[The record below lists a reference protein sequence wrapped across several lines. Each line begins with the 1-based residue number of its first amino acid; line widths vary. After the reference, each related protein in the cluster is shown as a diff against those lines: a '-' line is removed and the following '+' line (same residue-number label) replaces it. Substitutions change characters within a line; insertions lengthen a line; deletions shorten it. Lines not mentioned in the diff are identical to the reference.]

1 MTSTVLFESPPVIS
15 SPDAPTITPAVN
27 HEIIFPTGDFWSDEP
42 PLESNLHLRQILIL
56 IQCLE
61 WCWQERQDY
70 FAAGNLTIYYSPKQR
85 KSEFFRGP
93 DFFVVLGTERKL
105 DRRSWVVWQE
115 DGKYPNVIVEIL
127 SDSTA
132 SVDRGEK
139 KQIYQDI
146 FRTPNYFWFDPESH
160 VLEGFRLVEGQY
172 QAIAAN
178 EQGWLWS
185 QELGLYLGVY
195 GQQLRYFTEA
205 GDLVLTPEEAAILA
219 QQQLEQERQKR
230 EAAEQKLLALQAR
243 LEALGIE

>member
-1 MTSTVLFESPPVIS
+1 
-15 SPDAPTITPAVN
+15 
-27 HEIIFPTGDFWSDEP
+27 
-42 PLESNLHLRQILIL
+42 
-56 IQCLE
+56 
-61 WCWQERQDY
+61 
-70 FAAGNLTIYYSPKQR
+70 
-85 KSEFFRGP
+85 
-93 DFFVVLGTERKL
+93 
-105 DRRSWVVWQE
+105 
-115 DGKYPNVIVEIL
+115 VIVEIL

-172 QAIAAN
+172 QTIAAN

-195 GQQLRYFTEA
+195 GQQLRYFAEA
-205 GDLVLTPEEAAILA
+205 GDLVPTPEEAAIFA

>member
-1 MTSTVLFESPPVIS
+1 M
-15 SPDAPTITPAVN
+15 
-27 HEIIFPTGDFWSDEP
+27 
-42 PLESNLHLRQILIL
+42 
-56 IQCLE
+56 
-61 WCWQERQDY
+61 
-70 FAAGNLTIYYSPKQR
+70 
-85 KSEFFRGP
+85 
-93 DFFVVLGTERKL
+93 VLGTERKL

-146 FRTPNYFWFDPESH
+146 FRTPNYFGFDPESL

-172 QAIAAN
+172 QVIAAN

-205 GDLVLTPEEAAILA
+205 GDLVPTTEEAAILA
-219 QQQLEQERQKR
+219 QQQLELAQKLVEQERQKR